1 MKLKE
6 LLEILDKHVEL
17 GVYDRDGLHIRHFYD
32 DDDDDDYPKWSKEFL
47 EKEVIELEPFID
59 FDIVKR
65 YSFPPASLA
74 IYLED
79 YYDTNDCKN
88 V

>member
-17 GVYDRDGLHIRHFYD
+17 GIYDRDGLHIRHFYD
-32 DDDDDDYPKWSKEFL
+32 NDYLNWSKEFL

-59 FDIVKR
+59 FDIVKN
-65 YSFPPASLA
+65 YSLPPASLA
-74 IYLED
+74 VYLGD
-79 YYDTNDCKN
+79 YYDTHDPE
-88 V
+88 

>member
-17 GVYDRDGLHIRHFYD
+17 GVYDRDGLHIKHFYD
-32 DDDDDDYPKWSKEFL
+32 EDYPTNWSKEFL

-59 FDIVKR
+59 FDIVR
-65 YSFPPASLA
+65 NYSFPPASLA
-74 IYLED
+74 VYLGD
-79 YYDTNDCKN
+79 YYDTHDPE
-88 V
+88 

>member
-1 MKLKE
+1 MTLRE
-6 LLEILDKHVEL
+6 LIEVLDECVEL
-17 GVYDRDGLHIRHFYD
+17 AVYDKDGLHIKHFYD
-32 DDDDDDYPKWSKEFL
+32 EDYPTNWSKEFL

-79 YYDTNDCKN
+79 YYDTHDTEEEI
-88 V
+88 